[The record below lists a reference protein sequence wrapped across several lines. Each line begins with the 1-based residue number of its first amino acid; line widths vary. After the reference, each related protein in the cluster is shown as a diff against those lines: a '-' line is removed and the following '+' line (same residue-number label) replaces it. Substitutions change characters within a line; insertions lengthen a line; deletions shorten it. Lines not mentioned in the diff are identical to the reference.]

1 MALPHHQYHPAIWS
15 ANSRTPRPNRN
26 VPANKP
32 NSFLELA
39 TISAETTTTI
49 APINLEEIGSH
60 SISKCNTLGK
70 EGCSAICVVNFF
82 HERLCCFN
90 KVDDECCPSH
100 PAKQMPNSRGEK
112 ERIIRNS
119 NFGVFPDASIVRVPP
134 RQTSTS
140 PVSSD
145 YGDTCLI
152 PGNLSRVQSVGHT
165 NGPSPSFLSL
175 PFLWVH
181 CLQHHSTECRPCV
194 SPPRTFC
201 AFAEGLVAF

>member
-1 MALPHHQYHPAIWS
+1 M
-15 ANSRTPRPNRN
+15 
-26 VPANKP
+26 
-32 NSFLELA
+32 
-39 TISAETTTTI
+39 
-49 APINLEEIGSH
+49 
-60 SISKCNTLGK
+60 SIPKFS
-70 EGCSAICVVNFF
+70 
-82 HERLCCFN
+82 HERYCRFN

-119 NFGVFPDASIVRVPP
+119 SFGVFPDASIVRVPL

-165 NGPSPSFLSL
+165 NGSSALFLSL

-181 CLQHHSTECRPCV
+181 CLQHHSTESRLCV